1 MFHECKFEWRRHLRK
16 TLFIIHNS
24 VHIQIYIHY
33 SRWILNFDLACK
45 KIRIFFFT
53 SSAWKENT
61 HRIWNH
67 CIALFW
73 FDSIS
78 FLSRVKQSEQRK
90 SSNILFS
97 LFLVCCMWSMWFVF
111 IVWLQ
116 RRSKQWSKSSNII
129 KFGRY
134 IFIRASQ
141 TAWDLYI
148 NFVLNIVANFAR
160 SVSVCHLFIGLL
172 CFLFQDS
179 SVIKHLCP

>member
-1 MFHECKFEWRRHLRK
+1 M
-16 TLFIIHNS
+16 
-24 VHIQIYIHY
+24 
-33 SRWILNFDLACK
+33 
-45 KIRIFFFT
+45 
-53 SSAWKENT
+53 

-67 CIALFW
+67 CIALFC
-73 FDSIS
+73 FDSIL
-78 FLSRVKQSEQRK
+78 FLFFI
-90 SSNILFS
+90 SSKTIRTKKMFNILFS

-116 RRSKQWSKSSNII
+116 RRSKQCNKSSNII

-148 NFVLNIVANFAR
+148 NFVLNMVANFAR
-160 SVSVCHLFIGLL
+160 SVSVRYMFVGPL